1 MRVEAIERE
10 RTLLSVH
17 SITCRGKH
25 SMREMR
31 DKLRPSEFRK
41 IQVVPLSLLGA
52 RLLSRTTSTMDYRG
66 EERRRG
72 WAKERRRV
80 QKNSTH

>member
-1 MRVEAIERE
+1 
-10 RTLLSVH
+10 
-17 SITCRGKH
+17 
-25 SMREMR
+25 MREMR

-66 EERRRG
+66 RRKGGGSGAGVGEGAEAR
-72 WAKERRRV
+72 AEK
-80 QKNSTH
+80 